1 MTHKN
6 SRMWQM
12 LEPIRYSL
20 DIITGA
26 LRWTL
31 SIFSKKVLQLLSYKN
46 ARKIQ
51 SFLRKHSP
59 SLEATIT
66 KRLRLVVNYL
76 TRKSIGYFSGDN
88 EINVIHAPYNH
99 SVFRVD
105 LYSEKKYMPRV
116 TVVVPNYNHEKYL
129 HKRLDSIYNQTYK
142 NIEVIILDD
151 SSVDNS
157 RDIIDEYY
165 NAHSDITKV
174 IYNDENSGSVFYQ
187 WKKGIESATGDLV
200 WIAESDGW
208 CDYNFLE
215 QLVRFFKD
223 ESVMLAYSR
232 TNFVDSDTNNRVWSM
247 EDYLGDIDNEFW
259 SKPFVVSAHNIV
271 NNFFGIRNIIPNASS
286 VVFRKPHDLDLFGD
300 RQWLN
305 LKFARDWIFYLAVI
319 RGGCI
324 AYTTKTTN
332 YFRQHGVNTSTLIQN
347 DEKYYREHEIVS
359 KYLYQFYRID
369 DFVLERQF
377 ASLQKHYAR
386 THKGALPKS
395 LYNIKKIKQA
405 SSDRKLNLIMA
416 SFSFAAGGGETFP
429 IVLANIMKSKG
440 YAVTFFNFNRDNVE
454 LGVRKMLRSDIPV
467 VSDLH
472 KLNKIVHDFGAEII
486 HSHHAWVDSTILD
499 GMSEGFTCRHIISC
513 HGMYEDLDE
522 NRADELLPKM
532 LEKCAKIVYTA
543 DKNLI
548 PFKKRGLENHE
559 KLTKIGN
566 GLCLSDINPVDLSS
580 YGISE
585 DSFVLCLVSR
595 AIPSKGW
602 QEAIESVKIARA
614 TSKRDIQLIIIGDGE
629 EGYAVT
635 FFNFNRDNVELG
647 VRKMLRSDIPVVSD
661 LHKLNKIVHDF
672 GAEIIHS
679 HHAWVDSTILD
690 GMSEGFTCRHII
702 SCHGM
707 YEDLDENRA
716 DELLPKMLE
725 KCAKIV
731 YTADKNLIP
740 FKKRGLENHEKLTK
754 IGNGL
759 CLSDI
764 NPVDLSSYG
773 ISEDSFVLC
782 LVSRAIPSK
791 GWQEAIESVK
801 IARATSKRDIQL
813 IIIGDGEEYDRLKD
827 IGLSYVHFLGFIP
840 NIRDYYAASDMG
852 YLPSRFRSESYPLTV
867 IDCLFAG
874 RPMLASNIGEISNM
888 LHNGEKCSGVLF
900 DLGSDWNIPVA
911 KVAKLISI
919 CANDQD
925 YYNELLENV
934 KHNTDKFGPDAL
946 YENYNKV
953 YMSQI

>member
-1 MTHKN
+1 M
-6 SRMWQM
+6 
-12 LEPIRYSL
+12 
-20 DIITGA
+20 
-26 LRWTL
+26 
-31 SIFSKKVLQLLSYKN
+31 
-46 ARKIQ
+46 
-51 SFLRKHSP
+51 
-59 SLEATIT
+59 
-66 KRLRLVVNYL
+66 
-76 TRKSIGYFSGDN
+76 
-88 EINVIHAPYNH
+88 
-99 SVFRVD
+99 
-105 LYSEKKYMPRV
+105 
-116 TVVVPNYNHEKYL
+116 
-129 HKRLDSIYNQTYK
+129 
-142 NIEVIILDD
+142 
-151 SSVDNS
+151 
-157 RDIIDEYY
+157 
-165 NAHSDITKV
+165 
-174 IYNDENSGSVFYQ
+174 
-187 WKKGIESATGDLV
+187 
-200 WIAESDGW
+200 
-208 CDYNFLE
+208 
-215 QLVRFFKD
+215 
-223 ESVMLAYSR
+223 
-232 TNFVDSDTNNRVWSM
+232 
-247 EDYLGDIDNEFW
+247 
-259 SKPFVVSAHNIV
+259 
-271 NNFFGIRNIIPNASS
+271 
-286 VVFRKPHDLDLFGD
+286 FRKPHDLDLFED
-300 RQWLN
+300 KQWLN
-305 LKFARDWIFYLAVI
+305 LRFAGDWIFYLAVI

-359 KYLYQFYRID
+359 KYLCQFYRID
-369 DFVLERQF
+369 DFVFERQL
-377 ASLQKHYAR
+377 ASLQTHYAR

-395 LYNIKKIKQA
+395 LYDIKEIKQA
-405 SSDRKLNLIMA
+405 SSDRKPNIVMA

-429 IVLANIMKSKG
+429 IVLANIMKSRG
-440 YAVTFFNFNRDNVE
+440 YAVTFFNLNRDKVE

-499 GMSEGFTCRHIISC
+499 GMSE
-513 HGMYEDLDE
+513 E
-522 NRADELLPKM
+522 
-532 LEKCAKIVYTA
+532 
-543 DKNLI
+543 
-548 PFKKRGLENHE
+548 
-559 KLTKIGN
+559 
-566 GLCLSDINPVDLSS
+566 
-580 YGISE
+580 
-585 DSFVLCLVSR
+585 
-595 AIPSKGW
+595 
-602 QEAIESVKIARA
+602 
-614 TSKRDIQLIIIGDGE
+614 
-629 EGYAVT
+629 
-635 FFNFNRDNVELG
+635 
-647 VRKMLRSDIPVVSD
+647 
-661 LHKLNKIVHDF
+661 
-672 GAEIIHS
+672 
-679 HHAWVDSTILD
+679 
-690 GMSEGFTCRHII
+690 FTCRHII

-911 KVAKLISI
+911 KVAKLISR

-934 KHNTDKFGPDAL
+934 KHTTDKFGPDAL